1 MDSGVSKY
9 LGAQLYIEVLPQ
21 RFAPKSF
28 KKFYKLTISQNPF
41 GFTIDRLLLSLFI
54 DGHRWSLKCSRTL

>member
-54 DGHRWSLKCSRTL
+54 DGHR

>member
-1 MDSGVSKY
+1 MDSGVSKD
-9 LGAQLYIEVLPQ
+9 LDPQPYIEVRPQ
-21 RFAPKSF
+21 RFVPKSF

-54 DGHRWSLKCSRTL
+54 DSHRWSLKCRRTL